1 MRTLVRQ
8 ETEPPALS
16 RDLTAEAALLIDAAR
31 TAQRELLALVTA
43 LAAGTGDG
51 TLILELADAGA
62 RLGENAAGLREVAAA
77 LDSAAAGQFCLA
89 AAHAAGL
96 EAGVALAAV
105 PDMPGRH
112 RRGRVSRQRGIGDRP
127 LLNIVRGFAP
137 IGALGAVLKHVWKP
151 ALRHHALKAAWAAH
165 PVHVVFGVTAAVAAP
180 VVLVTAAVVTLGHPA
195 ALPRTDAAGAVPA
208 PAATA
213 YAAVPITS
221 PLPGAPVVH
230 GGADARTAGQ
240 LPEGVPAPW
249 YVAPSSASPSAAAT
263 SPPSAGVLSA
273 NVTQI
278 DLGAG
283 DGTDPLTG
291 TVVITALNGPASF
304 GAISSDDQELS
315 VSPAE
320 GALSAG
326 QSATLT
332 FIVPAAAQVTGGT
345 ATVRVWGGS
354 AAAIAVVVTWEP
366 APVPSPSSSPSS
378 AATDMDPSPS
388 PDPSSS

>member
-1 MRTLVRQ
+1 MAVMG
-8 ETEPPALS
+8 EAAVPVTEPALGV
-16 RDLTAEAALLIDAAR
+16 DELAAR
-31 TAQRELLALVTA
+31 AVALIA
-43 LAAGTGDG
+43 DG
-51 TLILELADAGA
+51 NDLIRADIARGGA
-62 RLGENAAGLREVAAA
+62 WNPGWAIWAR
-77 LDSAAAGQFCLA
+77 
-89 AAHAAGL
+89 HAAGL
-96 EAGVALAAV
+96 EKAMGEASMWRAIGEEVPVAAAQ
-105 PDMPGRH
+105 PARH
-112 RRGRVSRQRGIGDRP
+112 RHRIPRQRSQSQFWPR
-127 LLNIVRGFAP
+127 IVRGFVP
-137 IGALGAVLKHVWKP
+137 VGALGAVLKRAWKP

-249 YVAPSSASPSAAAT
+249 YVAPSSASPSAAVSS
-263 SPPSAGVLSA
+263 SPAIGVLSA
-273 NVTQI
+273 SATSI

-291 TVVITALNGPASF
+291 TVTITAQGAPASF
-304 GAISSDDQELS
+304 GAISSDDEALS

-320 GALSAG
+320 GALTAG
-326 QSATLT
+326 QSVTLI
-332 FIVPAAAQVTGGT
+332 FIVPASAQVAGGS

-354 AAAIAVVVTWEP
+354 AAAITIVVTWEP
-366 APVPSPSSSPSS
+366 AVIPSASPSPSP